1 VRRAPDPVRGQVDR
15 APREHC
21 SSVRPRR
28 LGCDQVGEHLTPPQR
43 QRLSQRCWI
52 VPTNWAI
59 PSFHLTLTTTP
70 ANKMQIAYS
79 GPWIPDF
86 PVPYNYYD
94 PLLSCAGFKP
104 KNNHSVN
111 ISEFCDPDID
121 NLAHRARALDTTD
134 PAAGNLV
141 WQQLDQK
148 LTDASPAIFTTT
160 WKADALVSRR
170 LGTTHA
176 HQSAT

>member
-1 VRRAPDPVRGQVDR
+1 
-15 APREHC
+15 
-21 SSVRPRR
+21 
-28 LGCDQVGEHLTPPQR
+28 
-43 QRLSQRCWI
+43 
-52 VPTNWAI
+52 
-59 PSFHLTLTTTP
+59 
-70 ANKMQIAYS
+70 MQIAYS

-121 NLAHRARALDTTD
+121 NLAHLGRALGTTD
-134 PAAGNLV
+134 PAAGNLL

-148 LTDASPAIFTTT
+148 LTDASAAIFTTT
-160 WKADALVSRR
+160 WKAHALVSRR
-170 LGTTHA
+170 LGNYTHTNRLPDVRPDVG
-176 HQSAT
+176 Q

>member
-1 VRRAPDPVRGQVDR
+1 
-15 APREHC
+15 
-21 SSVRPRR
+21 
-28 LGCDQVGEHLTPPQR
+28 
-43 QRLSQRCWI
+43 
-52 VPTNWAI
+52 
-59 PSFHLTLTTTP
+59 
-70 ANKMQIAYS
+70 MQIAYS

-86 PVPYNYYD
+86 PVPYNYHD

-134 PAAGNLV
+134 PAAGNLL

-148 LTDASPAIFTTT
+148 LTDTSPAIFATT

-170 LGTTHA
+170 PGTTHA